1 MGGGVLGMSIDTRC
15 PDPQGGIPPYPL
27 MKSVT
32 YTPIPTIP
40 PMINMVNIGIILLNV
55 AIARD

>member
-1 MGGGVLGMSIDTRC
+1 MGGGVWGMSIDTRC

-40 PMINMVNIGIILLNV
+40 PMFSNV
-55 AIARD
+55 DIEHYPFNY